1 MGLAIGGGHELER
14 SRGIRLHQLL
24 KFLAVRRSASG
35 KEDKCCGSSQQ
46 HRPDDVCITAPR
58 TDVFAERAVAPRVV
72 LRLDR
77 PLLAHRIREEFDA
90 VRFVYPYGRG
100 VIDRLGSALLALTGT
115 RERLRLPFREDKG
128 VCAEQ
133 PELGRVVQA
142 VYARQPSLETSV
154 PALSFFLES
163 TGCLAETTAFALRR
177 SPA

>member
-1 MGLAIGGGHELER
+1 M
-14 SRGIRLHQLL
+14 
-24 KFLAVRRSASG
+24 
-35 KEDKCCGSSQQ
+35 
-46 HRPDDVCITAPR
+46 
-58 TDVFAERAVAPRVV
+58 V

-90 VRFVYPYGRG
+90 VRFIYSYGRG
-100 VIDRLGSALLALTGT
+100 VIDRLDSALLALAGT

-177 SPA
+177 SPGWLALICMRFSPFAQATALAVSCWQ